1 MALPLPGSWKG
12 EKMVAFG
19 KGPVWACH
27 SGPPTKVGTTSLCYR
42 RVVFI
47 LVGASPLGGFLEML
61 PKRLG
66 VVQSPTRSPGA
77 LGLFGAGE
85 LSYDEQVV
93 RESYENNK

>member
-1 MALPLPGSWKG
+1 MDALGEGPIWALP
-12 EKMVAFG
+12 
-19 KGPVWACH
+19 

-66 VVQSPTRSPGA
+66 VVQSPARLPGA
-77 LGLFGAGE
+77 LGLFVEGK
-85 LSYDEQVV
+85 LSYDKPVV
-93 RESYENNK
+93 RESPSLHSG